1 MPGEKLLQEFLP
13 PSQLRHAL
21 SELLH
26 ALFQISPPRCSSFE
40 QAVFQ
45 AVEPATIPPP
55 THPEYECARQRGTEC
70 PEKKELIHGNRAWL
84 GNLEPFGLGV
94 YEFRVFSPLSG

>member
-13 PSQLRHAL
+13 PGQLRHAL

-45 AVEPATIPPP
+45 AVEPATISPPP
-55 THPEYECARQRGTEC
+55 HAEYKGARQRGTER
-70 PEKKELIHGNRAWL
+70 PKNDEFIHGI
-84 GNLEPFGLGV
+84 EPG
-94 YEFRVFSPLSG
+94 

>member
-21 SELLH
+21 GELLH
-26 ALFQISPPRCSSFE
+26 ALFQISRCSSFA

-45 AVEPATIPPP
+45 TVEPATIPPP
-55 THPEYECARQRGTEC
+55 AHPEHKGARQRGTER
-70 PEKKELIHGNRAWL
+70 PIKDEFIHGIEPGWGTLSRTSLGIMSFAFFLYLRA
-84 GNLEPFGLGV
+84 
-94 YEFRVFSPLSG
+94 

>member
-21 SELLH
+21 GELLH

-40 QAVFQ
+40 QAVLQ
-45 AVEPATIPPP
+45 AVEPEAIPPP
-55 THPEYECARQRGTEC
+55 PHSEYKGARQGGTER
-70 PEKKELIHGNRAWL
+70 PIKDEFIHGIEPGWGTLSRTSLGIMSFAIFLHLRA
-84 GNLEPFGLGV
+84 
-94 YEFRVFSPLSG
+94 

>member
-26 ALFQISPPRCSSFE
+26 ALFQVSRCSSFE

-45 AVEPATIPPP
+45 AVEPEAIPPP
-55 THPEYECARQRGTEC
+55 PHPEYKGARQRGTER
-70 PEKKELIHGNRAWL
+70 PKKHEFIHAIEPGWGTLSRTGL
-84 GNLEPFGLGV
+84 GNMSFAFFL
-94 YEFRVFSPLSG
+94 RISG